1 MSRTWADG
9 LDDPGVA
16 AAVRAGR
23 MEGDRRGAARRDV
36 RRRRLVALFVLVA
49 VVVGVVIAATFI
61 ARNDDAYSGLWWE
74 PDTGRR
80 IEIVREGD
88 RYSLLYGA
96 ARRPFAAEKRG
107 DVLVI
112 AAPLGGDIVVRAVA
126 VDRLELIDGGTTTTL
141 QPAPDGS

>member
-9 LDDPGVA
+9 LDNPGVA

-23 MEGDRRGAARRDV
+23 MEGGRRGAARRDV
-36 RRRRLVALFVLVA
+36 RRRRVVALFVLV

-61 ARNDDAYSGLWWE
+61 ARDDDAYSGLWWE

-107 DVLVI
+107 DELVI

-126 VDRLELIDGGTTTTL
+126 ADRLLVIDGGQTTTL